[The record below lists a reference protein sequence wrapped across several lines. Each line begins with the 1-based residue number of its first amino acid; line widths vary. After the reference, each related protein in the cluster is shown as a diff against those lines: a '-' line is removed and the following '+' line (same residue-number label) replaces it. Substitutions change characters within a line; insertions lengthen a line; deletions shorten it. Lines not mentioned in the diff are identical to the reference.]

1 VSSGYRE
8 DRRVDA
14 VRRLSAVTK
23 NEAGTMTDIER
34 QRRYES
40 EREAIAD
47 DLRRQGEKPKRSF
60 AALVAR
66 KP

>member
-14 VRRLSAVTK
+14 VKRLGAVTK
-23 NEAGTMTDIER
+23 NEAGTMTEIER
-34 QRRYES
+34 ERRYEF
-40 EREAIAD
+40 EREAIAA
-47 DLRRQGEKPKRSF
+47 DLRRQGEKSKRSF
-60 AALVAR
+60 AALVVR